1 MDSSEQTSWLSNN
14 NITNSSSAPDPPV
27 DPVID
32 PEVSLITTTI
42 VVLVL
47 LTTCIGN
54 FLQRLNN
61 SYWFSSDSILAIV
74 LGFIAAI
81 PLCGY
86 NVFAA
91 FTDEFDTVKQNFR
104 IF

>member
-1 MDSSEQTSWLSNN
+1 MSN
-14 NITNSSSAPDPPV
+14 TSSASDPPV

-47 LTTCIGN
+47 LTTCVGN

-86 NVFAA
+86 NEYGA
-91 FTDEFDTVKQNFR
+91 FTREFDTVR
-104 IF
+104 VSL